1 MKFFVYDHVTGDIM
15 LNDESILLV
24 REFATLCNEERNK
37 TKNDK
42 TGKKR
47 ERAFREFKYIFLF
60 FDWGSPYFQYSEQ
73 EKNTESLAD
82 SELTDE
88 EFEDEDFKNACRKYD
103 EIQNSSVETR
113 LLKSAMI
120 SVENLIF
127 YLGHVDLNERD
138 TLTGK
143 PIFKTKDLIAEIK
156 GCKDVISGLR
166 ELENQVKSGTE
177 SDDVLRGGVEAGF
190 YD

>member
-1 MKFFVYDHVTGDIM
+1 M